1 MTAPTERPYN
11 RYTLPLLPRNRP
23 PITVSFTQRMA
34 TKTPRPKSK
43 PKSAAKTGKPLKAPP
58 EETPAIAAE
67 APPAAVT
74 SGKAPAKR
82 RATAQTLA
90 AGQRDISVSEF
101 FAKNR
106 HLLGFDS
113 PRKALLTSVKEA
125 VDNSLDA
132 CEEAGI
138 LPEIW
143 VHIEPVGDSVSRYRM
158 GVQDNGPGIVRKQ
171 IPLIFGKLLYGSKFH
186 RLRMSRGQQGIGIS
200 AAGMYGVLTTGKP
213 VKIISKTGAK
223 DAAHYYELRI
233 DTKTNQPEILNGKGE
248 GVDIP
253 TGKGR
258 DELMKKHSIEWVA
271 ENDRGEAI
279 DHGTRVTIE
288 MEAKF
293 QRGRGSVEEYL
304 EQTAISNPHAR
315 IHFQGP
321 DGPERIL
328 ERSTDDLPPEP
339 KEIKPHPYGVELGR
353 LVTMLQEHPK
363 LTLAQFLT
371 QSFSRVSHST
381 AKRLCDLAK
390 LSTRVTTGK
399 LGRGEADALYKAI
412 QETKIPPPATDCV
425 VPIGEQRLLAGLR
438 QVVPGEFFTAA
449 TRPPSVYRGN
459 PFVIEAALAYGGGP
473 SVQKVT
479 LEALTELAGESDARS
494 LRQFLTTTF
503 TGMGGEAAD
512 KILAE
517 SELAPRQSPSKLKKA
532 ALEALHGA
540 MQHVNVDDG
549 QSMTVLRYANRVPL
563 QFQHAAC
570 AVTQT
575 ILSTNWRSY
584 GLSQSR
590 GSLPSGPVT
599 TMVHVASVWVPFTS
613 ESKEAIAS
621 YPEIQKEIRL
631 ALQAV
636 GRKLGMYMRRRLR
649 VAQEGQR
656 RSIFLRYL
664 GEVASAVSV
673 INGVDR
679 DKLFEQLLAVAKKK
693 TAEADVKLDDRGK
706 PIEEEDD
713 LDLGDNCIIV
723 PQALPGADA
732 EESPMEK
739 QQPAKRKRRK

>member
-1 MTAPTERPYN
+1 
-11 RYTLPLLPRNRP
+11 
-23 PITVSFTQRMA
+23 MA

-723 PQALPGADA
+723 PQALPGPTGA

-739 QQPAKRKRRK
+739 KPKKKRRKK